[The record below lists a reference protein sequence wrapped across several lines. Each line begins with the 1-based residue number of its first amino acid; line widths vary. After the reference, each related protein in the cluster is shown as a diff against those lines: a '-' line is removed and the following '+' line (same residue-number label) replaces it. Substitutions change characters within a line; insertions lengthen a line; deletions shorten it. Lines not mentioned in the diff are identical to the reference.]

1 MSENIEEAKV
11 AAAEEVLSHI
21 GFQADGTPAVIPMA
35 TVISPPANGYQVSGK
50 LLFHVVLDNN
60 Y

>member
-1 MSENIEEAKV
+1 MSESIEEAKV

-21 GFQADGTPAVIPMA
+21 GIQADGTPAVIPMA
-35 TVISPPANGYQVSGK
+35 TVISPPSTGYQVRIR
-50 LLFHVVLDNN
+50 